1 MKRQFTI
8 QRHDHA
14 DKEFAISG
22 PGIVLLV
29 DYDDVDHRQVDEM
42 ALGALMRSAW
52 HWLTTT
58 PYARQL
64 ETENSELRNALM
76 KARLEIER
84 VATFCPAC
92 GARKAPPPSREKVAL

>member
-1 MKRQFTI
+1 
-8 QRHDHA
+8 
-14 DKEFAISG
+14 
-22 PGIVLLV
+22 
-29 DYDDVDHRQVDEM
+29 
-42 ALGALMRSAW
+42 MRSAW

-76 KARLEIER
+76 KARLEIES

-92 GARKAPPPSREKVAL
+92 GARKAPPPQQGKGGVMNWYDWGILALCWSLPVAAIAMRVYRDAMWRRKFGERKPR